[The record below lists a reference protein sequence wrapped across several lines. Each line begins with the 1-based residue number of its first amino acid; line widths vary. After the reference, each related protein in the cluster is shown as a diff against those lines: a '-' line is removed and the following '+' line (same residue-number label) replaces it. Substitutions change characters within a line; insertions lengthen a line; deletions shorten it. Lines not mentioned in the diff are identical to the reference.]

1 MWHVHKLSLLSTR
14 TRMLLMDAPECTRL
28 HPEGTPEV
36 PKGKVFA
43 CFMVAVMI
51 GASLYDAGSNAGIT
65 NEAAMAVALLVS
77 AGSLGYS
84 AVAWASVNI
93 SMHCLLATFA
103 YARINRCLIDSVSR
117 GH

>member
-1 MWHVHKLSLLSTR
+1 MHAI
-14 TRMLLMDAPECTRL
+14 AP
-28 HPEGTPEV
+28 PEGTPEV

-84 AVAWASVNI
+84 AVAWASVKI
-93 SMHCLLATFA
+93 SVHCLLATFA
-103 YARINRCLIDSVSR
+103 YARMN
-117 GH
+117 